1 MSRYRTTNA
10 ASRRYS
16 NQMPMRDSVKYD
28 TKAHDNYDRFPLGM
42 AYVPWQTWNEVYEID
57 KAFHT
62 GTIFPELDKGFY
74 CAGGGC
80 R

>member
-1 MSRYRTTNA
+1 MNA
-10 ASRRYS
+10 GSRRYN
-16 NQMPMRDSVKYD
+16 NQMPMRDSAEYNANTYD
-28 TKAHDNYDRFPLGM
+28 KFDRFPLAM
-42 AYVPWQTWNEVYEID
+42 AYVPWQNWNEVYEID
-57 KAFHT
+57 KVLHK